1 MTVAVGSVSADVEL
15 KTWFPEHPALEFH
28 PGKVAPVVIGAR
40 NTGED
45 KIALKAAVGNLA
57 LVSDPAGN
65 VFNFTGTVRFCSS
78 ENRLFD
84 RQVLSDFL
92 GSFIL
97 VSL

>member
-28 PGKVAPVVIGAR
+28 PGKVAPVIIGAR

-45 KIALKAAVGNLA
+45 KIALKATVGNLA

-65 VFNFTGTVRFCSS
+65 VFNFTGTVRSFSS
-78 ENRLFD
+78 EN
-84 RQVLSDFL
+84 
-92 GSFIL
+92 
-97 VSL
+97 